1 MAAPFNPEEI
11 DDLDETLLESM
22 DEEELAEFREQ
33 LEDTLDEIETFETDM
48 DEDEEAFYEW
58 EDRVNVLH
66 DMLEA
71 IDDRL
76 EQAGNE

>member
-11 DDLDETLLESM
+11 DDLDETLLDAM
-22 DEEELAEFREQ
+22 DGEELEEFRDQ
-33 LEDTLDEIETFETDM
+33 LEETLDEMNSFVPDV
-48 DEDEEAFYEW
+48 DKDEEAFYEW
-58 EDRVNVLH
+58 EDRVNVLQ

-76 EQAGNE
+76 AAGNE

>member
-11 DDLDETLLESM
+11 DDLDETLLEAM
-22 DEEELAEFREQ
+22 DDEELAEFREQ
-33 LEDTLDEIETFETDM
+33 LEEALDEMNTLEPDM

-76 EQAGNE
+76 EAAGNE

>member
-11 DDLDETLLESM
+11 DDLDETLLDAM
-22 DEEELAEFREQ
+22 DSEELEEFREQ
-33 LEDTLDEIETFETDM
+33 LEETLDEMNTFEPDI

-66 DMLEA
+66 DMLDA

-76 EQAGNE
+76 AAGNE

>member
-1 MAAPFNPEEI
+1 MN
-11 DDLDETLLESM
+11 
-22 DEEELAEFREQ
+22 
-33 LEDTLDEIETFETDM
+33 TFEPDI

-66 DMLEA
+66 DMLDA

-76 EQAGNE
+76 AAGNE

>member
-11 DDLDETLLESM
+11 DDLDETLLDAM
-22 DEEELAEFREQ
+22 DSEDLAEFREQ
-33 LEDTLDEIETFETDM
+33 LEETLDEMNTFEPDI

-66 DMLEA
+66 DMLDA

-76 EQAGNE
+76 AAGNE

>member
-11 DDLDETLLESM
+11 DDLDETLLEAM
-22 DEEELAEFREQ
+22 DDEELAEFREQ
-33 LEDTLDEIETFETDM
+33 LEETLDEMTTLETDM

-76 EQAGNE
+76 EAAGNE

>member
-11 DDLDETLLESM
+11 DDLDETLLDAM
-22 DEEELAEFREQ
+22 DGEELEEFREQ
-33 LEDTLDEIETFETDM
+33 LEETLDEMNTFEPDI

-58 EDRVNVLH
+58 EDRVNVLQ

-76 EQAGNE
+76 AAGNE